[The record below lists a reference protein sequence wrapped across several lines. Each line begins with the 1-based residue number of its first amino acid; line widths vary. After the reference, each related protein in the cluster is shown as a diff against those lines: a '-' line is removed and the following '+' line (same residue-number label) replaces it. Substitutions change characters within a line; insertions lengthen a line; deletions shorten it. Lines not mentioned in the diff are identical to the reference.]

1 MRQLSP
7 KHLSEQEKQMTTT
20 AFDDQF
26 TAGTQPLE
34 PVRQP
39 YDIAPILRRNIADIE
54 IALKRQAEREEAAE
68 AELLAVREDNHS
80 MMLEIDGL
88 RKELAR
94 LAQQKPAATLILSRD
109 GSDFEIFYDLKDL
122 KFDGEKMRLYA
133 APVPA
138 PAVPLQWRE
147 VMAELAADLQ
157 AACDAEYPH
166 RAQYQSVMRKYNND
180 MEIVEKARALLQSA
194 DHSELAIEK
203 VAPDCRNCANRGQ
216 VNGLSQESYCDGCV
230 YQGRSWRKNHF
241 VLAVKR
247 RCEACAILPCS
258 CK

>member
-68 AELLAVREDNHS
+68 AELLAIREDNHS
-80 MMLEIDGL
+80 MMQEIDGL
-88 RKELAR
+88 RVERDALAAELAKLR
-94 LAQQKPAATLILSRD
+94 EQKPALYMAFSECGQFIRYWTRDTANLDATMAVH
-109 GSDFEIFYDLKDL
+109 DFTVLEFFARPL
-122 KFDGEKMRLYA
+122 
-133 APVPA
+133 PA
-138 PAVPLQWRE
+138 PAIP
-147 VMAELAADLQ
+147 
-157 AACDAEYPH
+157 
-166 RAQYQSVMRKYNND
+166 
-180 MEIVEKARALLQSA
+180 A
-194 DHSELAIEK
+194 DHSERNLEK
-203 VAPDCRNCANRGQ
+203 VAPDCRTCANRGQ
-216 VNGLSQESYCDGCV
+216 VNGLSQESYCDSCI
-230 YQGRSWRKNHF
+230 YQGRDWRQNHF
-241 VLAVKR
+241 VDAVKR